1 MHGLVRLSGQA
12 GEDVG
17 EIRFG
22 IDAFAVAV
30 ADECVER
37 GGACAAS
44 RVAHEQPVLF
54 ADGAGTDGVFD
65 EVVVDLHAPV
75 SHIHGEFVPLVES
88 VADGGSGEAS
98 RSMSMTALQFVELC
112 FDAG

>member
-30 ADECVER
+30 ADQER
-37 GGACAAS
+37 VRRRFLTAIAW
-44 RVAHEQPVLF
+44 PPW
-54 ADGAGTDGVFD
+54 
-65 EVVVDLHAPV
+65 VV
-75 SHIHGEFVPLVES
+75 
-88 VADGGSGEAS
+88 
-98 RSMSMTALQFVELC
+98 
-112 FDAG
+112 